1 MAISLAVKYRPK
13 TFEEALGQGSTI
25 KILRQQIEKGCFGNC
40 YLFAGSSGCGKTTL
54 ARIFANLINQGKGS
68 PIEIDGAS
76 NNGVESVRAIVDSAG
91 ERSLDS
97 EYKIYIVDECH
108 AISSQGWQA
117 FLKCIEEPPKYT
129 IFMFCTTNP
138 EKVPETIQNRLIRF
152 NISKVRTDLIKQ
164 RLIYICKQEGYCN
177 YEEACDYISKFADG
191 SVRSAITY
199 LEKCVNY
206 SEDLSIENVL
216 NCLGNFSYKK
226 FFDLTNHL
234 IDKEEKEVIS
244 LLDEFYNSGND
255 MKLFIEQYLDFVLD
269 ITKYCLFV
277 DINQTKIPSSLID
290 KLNFTVGDDK
300 NMALKYFN
308 LLLDKVL
315 NIKNAIKY
323 DVNNRTT
330 ISVMF
335 INICRGVKE

>member
-164 RLIYICKQEGYCN
+164 RLIG
-177 YEEACDYISKFADG
+177 
-191 SVRSAITY
+191 
-199 LEKCVNY
+199 
-206 SEDLSIENVL
+206 VL
-216 NCLGNFSYKK
+216 P
-226 FFDLTNHL
+226 FFNT
-234 IDKEEKEVIS
+234 V
-244 LLDEFYNSGND
+244 Y
-255 MKLFIEQYLDFVLD
+255 V
-269 ITKYCLFV
+269 
-277 DINQTKIPSSLID
+277 KII
-290 KLNFTVGDDK
+290 
-300 NMALKYFN
+300 
-308 LLLDKVL
+308 
-315 NIKNAIKY
+315 
-323 DVNNRTT
+323 
-330 ISVMF
+330 F
-335 INICRGVKE
+335 INLEV